1 MHCFFVNFAGNI
13 RIMNMVDTICSVAT
27 PPGRGALAVIRVSG
41 SKAFEITGKLLK
53 DPQKILSQ
61 EPNQA
66 KLYELFDADRLIDQ
80 SVLIKYVAPKSFSGE
95 NMVEIVCHGST
106 YIQEQILQL
115 LIQAGARIAKPG
127 EFSMRAFLNGKMD
140 LPQAEAVSDL
150 INSQSE
156 ASHRLAINQ
165 LKGNFTNRIKELR
178 AQFVQLAALMEL
190 ELDFSEEDVEFAD
203 RKQFNQLLD
212 ELQTD
217 VTALI
222 QSFKV
227 GNVVKHGIP
236 VAIIGK
242 PNVGK
247 STLLNVLLDEDR
259 AIVSHIPGT
268 TRDTIEDNFTI
279 DGINFRFIDTAG
291 IRITKDEVE
300 SYGIERTFKAID
312 RAEVILYL
320 VDITET
326 TIEEVEQELL
336 FLENETDFINKVF
349 IIVAN
354 KIDKLEDFP
363 SRFSTWNEYE
373 IVYISARKNVN
384 IDLLKEVLASQINKY
399 AITDNTLLTNV
410 RHYDLFL
417 KIEDSIKQ
425 IKEGLAEGLPTD
437 IITIDLNHILHYLGE
452 ITGEITTDEIL
463 NTIFGHFC
471 IGK

>member
-1 MHCFFVNFAGNI
+1 
-13 RIMNMVDTICSVAT
+13 MNMVDTICSIAT

-53 DPQKILSQ
+53 DPQKMLSQ
-61 EPNQA
+61 DPNQA
-66 KLYELFDADRLIDQ
+66 KLYELYDTERLIDQ
-80 SVLIKYVAPKSFSGE
+80 AVLIKYVAPKSFSGE
-95 NMVEIVCHGST
+95 DMVEIICHGST

-115 LIQAGARIAKPG
+115 LLQAGARMAQPG

-227 GNVVKHGIP
+227 GNVIKHGIP

-300 SYGIERTFKAID
+300 SFGIERTFKAID

-320 VDITET
+320 VDITDT

-336 FLENETDFINKVF
+336 FLENEIDFINKVF

-417 KIEDSIKQ
+417 KIESSIQQ

>member
-1 MHCFFVNFAGNI
+1 
-13 RIMNMVDTICSVAT
+13 MNMVDTICSVAT

-80 SVLIKYVAPKSFSGE
+80 SVLIKYVTPKSFSGE

>member
-1 MHCFFVNFAGNI
+1 
-13 RIMNMVDTICSVAT
+13 MNMVDTICSIAT
-27 PPGRGALAVIRVSG
+27 PSGRGALAVIRVSG

-53 DPQKILSQ
+53 DPQKMLSQ
-61 EPNQA
+61 DPNQA
-66 KLYELFDADRLIDQ
+66 KLYELYDTERLIDQ
-80 SVLIKYVAPKSFSGE
+80 AVLIKYVAPKSFSGDD
-95 NMVEIVCHGST
+95 MVEIICHGST

-115 LIQAGARIAKPG
+115 LLQAGARMAQPG

-227 GNVVKHGIP
+227 GNVIKHGIP

-300 SYGIERTFKAID
+300 SFGIERTFKAID

-320 VDITET
+320 VDITDT

-336 FLENETDFINKVF
+336 FLENEIDFINKVF

-417 KIEDSIKQ
+417 KIESSIQQ

>member
-1 MHCFFVNFAGNI
+1 
-13 RIMNMVDTICSVAT
+13 
-27 PPGRGALAVIRVSG
+27 
-41 SKAFEITGKLLK
+41 
-53 DPQKILSQ
+53 
-61 EPNQA
+61 
-66 KLYELFDADRLIDQ
+66 
-80 SVLIKYVAPKSFSGE
+80 
-95 NMVEIVCHGST
+95 
-106 YIQEQILQL
+106 
-115 LIQAGARIAKPG
+115 
-127 EFSMRAFLNGKMD
+127 
-140 LPQAEAVSDL
+140 
-150 INSQSE
+150 
-156 ASHRLAINQ
+156 
-165 LKGNFTNRIKELR
+165 
-178 AQFVQLAALMEL
+178 
-190 ELDFSEEDVEFAD
+190 
-203 RKQFNQLLD
+203 LD

>member
-1 MHCFFVNFAGNI
+1 
-13 RIMNMVDTICSVAT
+13 MNMVDTICSIAT

-53 DPQKILSQ
+53 DPQKMLSQ
-61 EPNQA
+61 DPNQV
-66 KLYELFDADRLIDQ
+66 KLYELYDTERLIDQ
-80 SVLIKYVAPKSFSGE
+80 AVLIKYVAPKSFSGE
-95 NMVEIVCHGST
+95 DMVEIICHGST

-115 LIQAGARIAKPG
+115 LLQAGARMAQPG

-227 GNVVKHGIP
+227 GNVIKHGIP

-300 SYGIERTFKAID
+300 SFGIERTFKAID

-320 VDITET
+320 VDITDT

-336 FLENETDFINKVF
+336 FLENEIDFINKVF

-417 KIEDSIKQ
+417 KIESSIQQ

>member
-1 MHCFFVNFAGNI
+1 
-13 RIMNMVDTICSVAT
+13 MNMVDTICSVAT

-291 IRITKDEVE
+291 IRITKDELE
-300 SYGIERTFKAID
+300 SYGIDRTFKAID

-336 FLENETDFINKVF
+336 FWKMKPIL
-349 IIVAN
+349 
-354 KIDKLEDFP
+354 
-363 SRFSTWNEYE
+363 STKY
-373 IVYISARKNVN
+373 
-384 IDLLKEVLASQINKY
+384 LL
-399 AITDNTLLTNV
+399 
-410 RHYDLFL
+410 
-417 KIEDSIKQ
+417 
-425 IKEGLAEGLPTD
+425 
-437 IITIDLNHILHYLGE
+437 
-452 ITGEITTDEIL
+452 
-463 NTIFGHFC
+463 
-471 IGK
+471 

>member
-1 MHCFFVNFAGNI
+1 
-13 RIMNMVDTICSVAT
+13 MNMVDTICSIAT

-53 DPQKILSQ
+53 DPQKMLSQ
-61 EPNQA
+61 DPNQA
-66 KLYELFDADRLIDQ
+66 KLYELYDTERLIDQ
-80 SVLIKYVAPKSFSGE
+80 AVLIKYVAPKSFSGE
-95 NMVEIVCHGST
+95 DMVEIICHGST

-115 LIQAGARIAKPG
+115 LLQAGARMAQPG

-227 GNVVKHGIP
+227 GNVIKHGIP

-300 SYGIERTFKAID
+300 SFGIERTFKAID

-320 VDITET
+320 VDITDT

-336 FLENETDFINKVF
+336 FLENEIDFINKVF

-417 KIEDSIKQ
+417 KIESSIKQ

>member
-1 MHCFFVNFAGNI
+1 
-13 RIMNMVDTICSVAT
+13 MNMVDTICSIAT

-53 DPQKILSQ
+53 DPQKMLSQ
-61 EPNQA
+61 DPNQA
-66 KLYELFDADRLIDQ
+66 KLYELYDKERLIDQ
-80 SVLIKYVAPKSFSGE
+80 AVLIKYVAPKSFSGE
-95 NMVEIVCHGST
+95 DMVEIICHGST

-115 LIQAGARIAKPG
+115 LLQVGARMAKPG

-227 GNVVKHGIP
+227 GNVIKHGIP

-300 SYGIERTFKAID
+300 SFGIERTFKAID

-320 VDITET
+320 VDITDT

-336 FLENETDFINKVF
+336 FLENEIDFINKAF

-417 KIEDSIKQ
+417 KIESSIQQ

>member
-1 MHCFFVNFAGNI
+1 
-13 RIMNMVDTICSVAT
+13 MNMVDTICSIAT

-53 DPQKILSQ
+53 DPQKMLSQ
-61 EPNQA
+61 DPNQA
-66 KLYELFDADRLIDQ
+66 QLYELYDTERLIDQ
-80 SVLIKYVAPKSFSGE
+80 AVLIKYVAPKSFSGE
-95 NMVEIVCHGST
+95 DMVEIICHGST

-115 LIQAGARIAKPG
+115 LLQAGARMAQPG

-227 GNVVKHGIP
+227 GNVIKHGIP

-300 SYGIERTFKAID
+300 SFGIERTFKAID

-320 VDITET
+320 VDITDT

-336 FLENETDFINKVF
+336 FLENEIDFINKVF

-417 KIEDSIKQ
+417 KIESSIKQ

>member
-1 MHCFFVNFAGNI
+1 M
-13 RIMNMVDTICSVAT
+13 
-27 PPGRGALAVIRVSG
+27 
-41 SKAFEITGKLLK
+41 
-53 DPQKILSQ
+53 
-61 EPNQA
+61 
-66 KLYELFDADRLIDQ
+66 
-80 SVLIKYVAPKSFSGE
+80 
-95 NMVEIVCHGST
+95 
-106 YIQEQILQL
+106 
-115 LIQAGARIAKPG
+115 
-127 EFSMRAFLNGKMD
+127 
-140 LPQAEAVSDL
+140 SDL

-227 GNVVKHGIP
+227 GNVIKHGIP

-300 SYGIERTFKAID
+300 SFGIERTFKAID

-320 VDITET
+320 VDITDT

-336 FLENETDFINKVF
+336 FLENEIDFINKVF

-417 KIEDSIKQ
+417 KIESSIKQ